1 MPAALTIDGL
11 SVDLDG
17 FKAVN
22 SVSMIIDEGEL
33 RVLLGA
39 NGAGK
44 TTLMDLISG
53 KTKSTGGRVFLYDT
67 DITNMEEHESAGAG
81 VGRKFQIPSV
91 FKDLTVRRNLEVAS
105 CSRDTRV
112 LANLGFGF
120 SREREKRVDE
130 VLELIG
136 LTEEAGTVAANLSH
150 GQTQW
155 LELGMLMVQN
165 AKVLL
170 LDEPTAGMTQA
181 ETLKTSKIINALKGK
196 HTLLVVEHDMAFVRE
211 IAQRITVMHLGQ
223 VLAEGSVTE
232 IEQNLKVKEAYLG
245 SRAIS

>member
-1 MPAALTIDGL
+1 MAAALTIDGL
-11 SVDLDG
+11 SVDFDG

-67 DITNMEEHESAGAG
+67 EITNLEEHKIAGAG

-105 CSRDTRV
+105 CSTDTRV

-120 SREREKRVDE
+120 SRAGEDRVDE
-130 VLELIG
+130 VLELTG
-136 LTEEAGTVAANLSH
+136 LTEESGTVAANLSH

-232 IEQNLKVKEAYLG
+232 IEQNPKVKEAYLG

>member
-1 MPAALTIDGL
+1 MPAALTVDGL
-11 SVDLDG
+11 SVDFDG

-22 SVSMIIDEGEL
+22 TVSMIVDEGEL

-53 KTKSTGGRVFLYDT
+53 KTKSTSGRVFFYDT
-67 DITNMEEHESAGAG
+67 EITNKEEHEIALAG

-91 FKDLTVRRNLEVAS
+91 FKDLTVRRNLEVVS
-105 CSRDTRV
+105 CCRDTRV

-120 SREREKRVDE
+120 SSEGEARVDE
-130 VLELIG
+130 VLELVG
-136 LTEEAGTVAANLSH
+136 LTDDAATIAANLSH

-211 IAQRITVMHLGQ
+211 IAERITVMHLGQ
-223 VLAEGSVTE
+223 VLAEGNVAE
-232 IEQNLKVKEAYLG
+232 IEKNPKVREAYLG

>member
-1 MPAALTIDGL
+1 MKLRARASAA
-11 SVDLDG
+11 S
-17 FKAVN
+17 FK
-22 SVSMIIDEGEL
+22 
-33 RVLLGA
+33 
-39 NGAGK
+39 
-44 TTLMDLISG
+44 
-53 KTKSTGGRVFLYDT
+53 
-67 DITNMEEHESAGAG
+67 
-81 VGRKFQIPSV
+81 IPSV

-136 LTEEAGTVAANLSH
+136 LTEEAGTIAANLSH

-232 IEQNLKVKEAYLG
+232 IEQNPKVKEAYLG

>member
-11 SVDLDG
+11 SVDFDG

-67 DITNMEEHESAGAG
+67 DITNMEEHEIAGAG

-232 IEQNLKVKEAYLG
+232 IEQNPKVKEAYLA

>member
-1 MPAALTIDGL
+1 MAAALTIDGL
-11 SVDLDG
+11 SVDFDG

-67 DITNMEEHESAGAG
+67 EITNLEEHKIAGAG
-81 VGRKFQIPSV
+81 IGRKFQIPSV

-105 CSRDTRV
+105 CSTDTRV

-120 SREREKRVDE
+120 SRAGEDRVDE
-130 VLELIG
+130 VLELTG
-136 LTEEAGTVAANLSH
+136 LTEEARTVAANLSH

-223 VLAEGSVTE
+223 VLAEGSVSE
-232 IEQNLKVKEAYLG
+232 IEQNPKVKEAYLG